1 MGKGISVFGR
11 LPGANGHTWTPF
23 CFEGV
28 EYPSTKFLFRFTFGI
43 NKPLKV
49 FSPPSEGI
57 NILLILFL
65 ISIISA
71 PFMEE
76 QKKGLM

>member
-1 MGKGISVFGR
+1 MQVILGGHFVLKGVG
-11 LPGANGHTWTPF
+11 
-23 CFEGV
+23 
-28 EYPSTKFLFRFTFGI
+28 YPSTKLLFRFTFGI